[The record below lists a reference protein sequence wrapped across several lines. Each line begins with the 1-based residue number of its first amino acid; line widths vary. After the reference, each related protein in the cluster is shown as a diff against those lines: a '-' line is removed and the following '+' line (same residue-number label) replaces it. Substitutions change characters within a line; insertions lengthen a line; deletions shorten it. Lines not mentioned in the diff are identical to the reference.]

1 MIGMYDIE
9 FDPDALE
16 DLSSLRKFE
25 QTQVLDGIE
34 IQLRHDPDFETRNR
48 KRLRPN
54 EIAEWELRVGQLR
67 VFCNVNAADS
77 IVRIE
82 AVGMKVA
89 NLLFIRGTKRQL

>member
-1 MIGMYDIE
+1 MYDIE

-16 DLSSLRKFE
+16 DLRSLRKFE
-25 QTQVLDGIE
+25 QKQVLDGIE
-34 IQLRHDPDFETRNR
+34 IQLRHDPNVETRNR

-67 VFCNVNAADS
+67 VFYNVHTADL

-82 AVGMKVA
+82 AVGIKA
-89 NLLFIRGTKRQL
+89 GNLLFIRGAKRQL

>member
-1 MIGMYDIE
+1 MYDIE

-16 DLSSLRKFE
+16 DLDSLRKFE
-25 QTQVLDGIE
+25 QKQVLDGLE
-34 IQLRHDPDFETRNR
+34 NQLRHDPDVETRNR

-67 VFCNVNAADS
+67 VFYNVEATDL

-82 AVGMKVA
+82 AVGIKVG